1 MASVGDTIRGASSAA
16 GIIPG
21 WGTAIAGLG
30 TIAGGIAD
38 MFTAKKQ
45 KEQAENLRKQTM
57 AMKPL
62 PLQKEQ
68 LQKLD
73 ATKFA
78 ALAGLPTYELYKNAL
93 NEQGAQSLRNIRQT
107 APTGSAALEA
117 TTAVN
122 MAQNAALNDLAAKD
136 ALAKLELQKEARTAM
151 GEVGALKDAQRL
163 RTDKLQMAGLEQ
175 VSKLENAATYNR
187 TLGLK
192 NIAGALGKGGAA
204 LAAMYSKNPATQTT
218 TEAQPAA
225 TGTTATTETPEKQS
239 LITGTAQSD
248 DQPFEQNSITPTEDI
263 QGRYDFLLKKGKLT
277 PKEMSELSNYSIIL
291 STPQQPTT
299 GGKLTSQQQQET
311 TQQGAENKLTPQEQ
325 QEYDTLIGMPYA
337 DMTDAQ
343 MKRLVDLID
352 KKDK

>member
-1 MASVGDTIRGASSAA
+1 MIGAILSGVAA
-16 GIIPG
+16 
-21 WGTAIAGLG
+21 LG
-30 TIAGGIAD
+30 GGIASLI
-38 MFTAKKQ
+38 ASQKQ

-175 VSKLENAATYNR
+175 VSKLENASTYNKQ
-187 TLGLK
+187 LGLTTMLGAAGK
-192 NIAGALGKGGAA
+192 TALGIEHYNREQRKLEQGATNKKEENESTPTDPSTPTPVNIA
-204 LAAMYSKNPATQTT
+204 T
-218 TEAQPAA
+218 
-225 TGTTATTETPEKQS
+225 
-239 LITGTAQSD
+239 
-248 DQPFEQNSITPTEDI
+248 
-263 QGRYDFLLKKGKLT
+263 
-277 PKEMSELSNYSIIL
+277 
-291 STPQQPTT
+291 PTT
-299 GGKLTSQQQQET
+299 GAPNLDGESAAKSMT
-311 TQQGAENKLTPQEQ
+311 LTPQEADEMALKLVNQ
-325 QEYDTLIGMPYA
+325 GAVASMDDAYNFLIQKGY
-337 DMTDAQ
+337 
-343 MKRLVDLID
+343 KF
-352 KKDK
+352 